1 MISEGA
7 RIVLSVLD
15 EAKAELE
22 RDHPGWRIWF
32 VPRTNGPT
40 RWCAHRLPLLAE
52 CSPDDLGAA
61 MSDVDQGRAAMAQ
74 PGRSRWPSSPRGR
87 RLAPDHL
94 ATTLPRP

>member
-15 EAKAELE
+15 EAKAEME

-52 CSPDDLGAA
+52 SSPDDLRSA
-61 MSDVDQGRAAMAQ
+61 MSDVDEGRADNGAASTF
-74 PGRSRWPSSPRGR
+74 P
-87 RLAPDHL
+87 LAFEVEGSE
-94 ATTLPRP
+94 AGA

>member
-52 CSPDDLGAA
+52 CSPDDLRAA
-61 MSDVDQGRAAMAQ
+61 MSDVDEGRADDGAARTF
-74 PGRSRWPSSPRGR
+74 P
-87 RLAPDHL
+87 LAFE
-94 ATTLPRP
+94 AEGSEAGA